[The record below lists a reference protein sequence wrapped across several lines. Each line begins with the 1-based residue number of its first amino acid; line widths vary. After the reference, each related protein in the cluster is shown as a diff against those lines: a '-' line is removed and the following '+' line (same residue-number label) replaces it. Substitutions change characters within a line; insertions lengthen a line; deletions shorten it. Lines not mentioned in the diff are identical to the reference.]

1 MWVLYALL
9 AALTAALMTI
19 TAKIGLAKTD
29 SILATAIRSTV
40 MLLLTGGAVLALN
53 KQKLIG
59 TLDGSAFIAIV
70 VAGIFGALSWLF
82 YFLALQSGT
91 ASKVAALDR
100 LSVVFIVLLA
110 AIFLSE
116 RLTIPSVIGALLIV
130 SGAMLMVF
138 AP

>member
-9 AALTAALMTI
+9 AAFTAALMTI

-29 SILATAIRSTV
+29 SILATAIRSAV
-40 MLLLTGGAVLALN
+40 MFLLTAGAVLALN

-59 TLDGSAFIAIV
+59 TLDSSAFIAIV

-100 LSVVFIVLLA
+100 ISVVFIVLLA

-116 RLTIPSVIGALLIV
+116 RLTVPSVIGATLIV
-130 SGAMLMVF
+130 GGAILMVL